1 MIFYFL
7 TITLFVGLLN
17 AQQGQSID
25 SISIDS
31 LNTTIEKK
39 NKFKTFGLTQFTF
52 NQARSPS
59 L

>member
-17 AQQGQSID
+17 AQQSQSID

-39 NKFKTFGLTQFTF
+39 INSKPLD
-52 NQARSPS
+52 
-59 L
+59 